1 MACGYAGGEV
11 INLCNRT
18 YSDVKL
24 YISNF
29 VRPERSRVEKYNR
42 CN

>member
-1 MACGYAGGEV
+1 MVCGYAGGEV